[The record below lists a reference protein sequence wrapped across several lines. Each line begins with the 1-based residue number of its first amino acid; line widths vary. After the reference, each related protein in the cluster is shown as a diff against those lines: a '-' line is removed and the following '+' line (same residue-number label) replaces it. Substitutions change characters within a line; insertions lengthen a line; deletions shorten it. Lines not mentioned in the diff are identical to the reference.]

1 MGRMS
6 VDKAAKLA
14 EKGRKLL
21 DRGDFRGAAKAFAAA
36 LRHAEA
42 VPLRNNLALA
52 EFMAGEP

>member
-1 MGRMS
+1 MS